1 MCCLCLYLSKKM
13 RKLFPKRLLN
23 PLILNVMLHVVCMD
37 YSTMKYI
44 LEGLLLMK
52 QIVCIEVYQKTNEQ
66 KVSKELEDDIVEYST
81 C

>member
-1 MCCLCLYLSKKM
+1 
-13 RKLFPKRLLN
+13 
-23 PLILNVMLHVVCMD
+23 MD

>member
-1 MCCLCLYLSKKM
+1 
-13 RKLFPKRLLN
+13 
-23 PLILNVMLHVVCMD
+23 MLHVVCIG
-37 YSTMKYI
+37 YHTIKYI

-66 KVSKELEDDIVEYST
+66 RVSKELEDDAVEYST

>member
-1 MCCLCLYLSKKM
+1 MLSLSLLVKKKM
-13 RKLFPKRLLN
+13 RKLSPKRLLN
-23 PLILNVMLHVVCMD
+23 PFILNVMLHVVCMD

-44 LEGLLLMK
+44 LKGLLLMK